1 MAENMT
7 DIANPELFSF
17 SLTHRRSRN
26 IAEHV
31 VNIPGWS
38 LHYNQ
43 FTQGKFDGRLTVLE
57 LDGIQLIR
65 ERTTQA
71 LLKQG
76 QAVKHQ
82 LFTFPLYPP
91 SDDFYCAGHHIDRE
105 RLLVAPS
112 HSLPELRAPEAVDLL
127 LISVDE
133 TYFPT
138 IFDEI
143 NERMLHAPRLFP
155 LVNHDNLARWRMLS
169 DSIEIS
175 EDNTRRPALLTFA
188 AVRQAIR
195 DTVLIYLSEM
205 IEPECAI
212 ALTDSAK
219 KRIVDR
225 AREYMMAHRDNPP
238 SILDVCKHAG
248 ASRRKLQYCFQ
259 ETLGINPI
267 SYLRVLRLN
276 GAHHDLL
283 EGATTV
289 QDTACHWGFWHLSRF
304 ANDYRQL
311 FGEYPSTT
319 LNRSCNNFANFG

>member
-1 MAENMT
+1 MNMAENMT
-7 DIANPELFSF
+7 NIANTELCSF
-17 SLTHRRSRN
+17 SLTHSRSRN

-38 LHYNQ
+38 LHYKQ
-43 FTQGKFDGRLTVLE
+43 LTQGKFDGQLTVLE
-57 LDGIQLIR
+57 LEGIQLIR

-71 LLKQG
+71 LLKEG
-76 QAVKHQ
+76 HAVRNQ
-82 LFTFPLYPP
+82 LFTFPLSTP
-91 SDDFYCAGHHIDRE
+91 SDAFYCAGHHIHRE
-105 RLLVAPS
+105 SLLVAPS
-112 HSLPELRAPEAVDLL
+112 NALPELRAPEAVDLL
-127 LISVDE
+127 LISVED

-138 IFDEI
+138 IFDDVD
-143 NERMLHAPRLFP
+143 ERTLHTPRLFP
-155 LVNHDNLARWRMLS
+155 LANHDNLVRWRMLS
-169 DSIEIS
+169 DSIEAS
-175 EDNTRRPALLTFA
+175 EGNNNRLTLLTFA
-188 AVRQAIR
+188 AVRQAIK
-195 DTVLIYLSEM
+195 DTILIYLSEM
-205 IEPECAI
+205 IEPECAM
-212 ALTDSAK
+212 ALADSAK

-225 AREYMMAHRDNPP
+225 AREYMMAHCDSPP
-238 SILDVCKHAG
+238 SILDVCKYAG

-289 QDTACHWGFWHLSRF
+289 QDTAYHWGFWHLSRF

-319 LNRSCNNFANFG
+319 LNNVRQQFY